1 MPYEVVAGGDRLGG
15 GAAVVQSKVDCYGAV
30 TSGGV
35 GERVSSSAVIGGIS
49 VAVNPG
55 ITVTMVLRIGTHS
68 AVADG
73 KVECYCAVASGGVG
87 ERVGG
92 SVIRGG
98 IGSTID
104 PSIVVAMVLRI
115 GTRSAVADGE
125 VECDGAIA
133 SGGVGEG
140 VSSRAVIGGICVAV
154 NPGIAIAVV
163 L

>member
-30 TSGGV
+30 T
-35 GERVSSSAVIGGIS
+35 
-49 VAVNPG
+49 
-55 ITVTMVLRIGTHS
+55 
-68 AVADG
+68 
-73 KVECYCAVASGGVG
+73 SGGVG